1 MIPARQI
8 EVRDVIKR
16 FYVTAPSSTHL
27 ELQKEAF
34 KRGTD
39 LWTLGGHVLTSW
51 LAAGAPD
58 KITPREGEVSE

>member
-8 EVRDVIKR
+8 EVRDELKR
-16 FYVTAPSSTHL
+16 FYVSAPTSVHL
-27 ELQKEAF
+27 ALTQEAY

-39 LWTLGGHVLTSW
+39 LWSLGGFVLATW

-58 KITPREGEVSE
+58 QITPREVSG

>member
-1 MIPARQI
+1 MTTAIPPRQDHI
-8 EVRDVIKR
+8 KDDNKR
-16 FYVTAPSSTHL
+16 FYVLAPASTHL

-58 KITPREGEVSE
+58 QIAPR